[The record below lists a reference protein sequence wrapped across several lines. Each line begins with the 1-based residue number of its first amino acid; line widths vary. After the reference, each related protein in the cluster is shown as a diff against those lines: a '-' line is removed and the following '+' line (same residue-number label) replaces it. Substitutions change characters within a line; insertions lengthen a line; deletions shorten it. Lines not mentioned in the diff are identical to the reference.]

1 MKKLSLLLALMLSLC
16 SFTACGD
23 SDDSEEKDSSSVSQ
37 KDKGDEDE
45 DDDDD
50 EKDSSS
56 DSKKK
61 KNDEKKSSTDSE
73 KDKDDEEKDKD
84 DDDKKSMEFSR
95 GKVENNVYTNE
106 FSGLTIETPEGW
118 SVYSD
123 EEIKQTMGIG
133 LEAGGSKLDADKL
146 AESAVVDFAAVN
158 VGTGESIA
166 ITYENAAKFPENY
179 MIDNYIAAFKMST
192 KASMPNA
199 DIEWDEDTDKVE
211 LSGIEFDTFG
221 SDIEIE
227 AYGLNISQEYY
238 IAEVDGYMISIA
250 YTSGY
255 SSGTMEDYYDCFK
268 D

>member
-37 KDKGDEDE
+37 NDKDDE
-45 DDDDD
+45 DD
-50 EKDSSS
+50 
-56 DSKKK
+56 
-61 KNDEKKSSTDSE
+61 DEKKSSPDS
-73 KDKDDEEKDKD
+73 EKDKD

-106 FSGLTIETPEGW
+106 LSGLTFETPEDW
-118 SVYSD
+118 TVYSD
-123 EEIKQTMGIG
+123 EEIKETMGIG
-133 LEAGGSKLDADKL
+133 LEAGGSNLDADKL

-158 VGTGESIA
+158 MGTGESIA
-166 ITYENAAKFPENY
+166 ITYENASKFPENFT
-179 MIDNYIAAFKMST
+179 IDNYIAAFKLST
-192 KASMPNA
+192 KASMPDA
-199 DIEWDEDTDKVE
+199 DIEWNENSEKVK

-221 SDIEIE
+221 SDIELE
-227 AYGLNISQEYY
+227 TYGLNISQEYY
-238 IAEVDGYMISIA
+238 IAEVNGYMISIA

-255 SSGTMEDYYDCFK
+255 SSSTMEDYYDCFK